1 MFPDKST
8 SESSKIL
15 PQSGKDG
22 GSQWVICDLIGFRLG
37 SEAKTKFQ
45 PIKFLC
51 DTQLNITAAQ
61 LSISSVKHLGL
72 LDLTAVEIIILLKHA
87 GRLVAQELTI

>member
-8 SESSKIL
+8 SESSKVL

-22 GSQWVICDLIGFRLG
+22 GSQWVTCDLIGFRLG

-51 DTQLNITAAQ
+51 DTQ
-61 LSISSVKHLGL
+61 V
-72 LDLTAVEIIILLKHA
+72 VEK
-87 GRLVAQELTI
+87 GGF